1 MAIPPWLTIGQTAEY
16 YGVDR
21 AEVYYKMLRDLEIR
35 RFGVCWKL
43 ASTYALLSIAE
54 AFSHG
59 QQTRPPS
66 PDPTGAA
73 GQQTGELLTVADVA
87 EMTRLSAGT
96 LRYWRTVG
104 GAARR
109 RSSLAGA

>member
-43 ASTYALLSIAE
+43 TSTYALLSVAE
-54 AFSHG
+54 S
-59 QQTRPPS
+59 
-66 PDPTGAA
+66 
-73 GQQTGELLTVADVA
+73 LLTRAADEA
-87 EMTRLSAGT
+87 AKSGPNGSCRAAD
-96 LRYWRTVG
+96 WRTSH
-104 GAARR
+104 RR
-109 RSSLAGA
+109 